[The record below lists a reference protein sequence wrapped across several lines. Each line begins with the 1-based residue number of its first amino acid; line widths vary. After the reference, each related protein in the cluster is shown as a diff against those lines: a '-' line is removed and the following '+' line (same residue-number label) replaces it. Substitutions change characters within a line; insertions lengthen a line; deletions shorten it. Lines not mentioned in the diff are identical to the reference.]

1 MCFDVNSALHEA
13 ACSIQGIQNETFPR
27 CHETMP
33 GVTQSCLW
41 KAWGKCI
48 KKPWKGTSLK
58 GKFTFQPSIFRA
70 YLSFHGGYDFFWTL
84 TGTAILGFFFSKAE
98 KKRKTKRE
106 RERVSDSLRWSKKT
120 LRTNVPPLIG
130 GHSRPSV
137 LMAHPLQV
145 FSQMF
150 STWSTS
156 RTDKWRKH
164 SKVEKTSKLCFCSE
178 LLTKAEWIWNI
189 RFILAGICSLQMEPT
204 MANHNFIT
212 CRRRCLI
219 TISVS
224 FKKASMRWRGELNN
238 WMYKTLSKNYNDWAS
253 LTFSPNQALVSR
265 NGIPYLGS
273 SATTTIAAIP
283 TTYLLVACWAS
294 HFSAS
299 SWPLPVE
306 TTMSSASAS
315 QHQPQDW
322 HQPQRHPEK
331 LQLIQLSRKIK
342 RCSWCVDV
350 IF

>member
-1 MCFDVNSALHEA
+1 
-13 ACSIQGIQNETFPR
+13 
-27 CHETMP
+27 
-33 GVTQSCLW
+33 
-41 KAWGKCI
+41 
-48 KKPWKGTSLK
+48 
-58 GKFTFQPSIFRA
+58 
-70 YLSFHGGYDFFWTL
+70 
-84 TGTAILGFFFSKAE
+84 
-98 KKRKTKRE
+98 
-106 RERVSDSLRWSKKT
+106 
-120 LRTNVPPLIG
+120 
-130 GHSRPSV
+130 
-137 LMAHPLQV
+137 MAHPLQV
-145 FSQMF
+145 FSHKCFRLGQQAGLTIEE
-150 STWSTS
+150 STA
-156 RTDKWRKH
+156 KLKKH
-164 SKVEKTSKLCFCSE
+164 QSFARIFCSE

-204 MANHNFIT
+204 TANQNFIT

-273 SATTTIAAIP
+273 SATTITAKAAIP

-331 LQLIQLSRKIK
+331 LQLIQLSRKI
-342 RCSWCVDV
+342 RDAVDV
-350 IF
+350 LMSFSKNKKGLVAHKHTLHILHSTLLLSHSLKEAWWNLCWLQITRYLKWIYQFQIWSFMRSFACQK

>member
-1 MCFDVNSALHEA
+1 M
-13 ACSIQGIQNETFPR
+13 
-27 CHETMP
+27 
-33 GVTQSCLW
+33 
-41 KAWGKCI
+41 
-48 KKPWKGTSLK
+48 
-58 GKFTFQPSIFRA
+58 
-70 YLSFHGGYDFFWTL
+70 
-84 TGTAILGFFFSKAE
+84 
-98 KKRKTKRE
+98 
-106 RERVSDSLRWSKKT
+106 SDSLRWSKKT
-120 LRTNVPPLIG
+120 LRTNVGPLIG

-273 SATTTIAAIP
+273 SATTIAAIAAIP

-331 LQLIQLSRKIK
+331 LQLIQLSRKI
-342 RCSWCVDV
+342 RDAVDV
-350 IF
+350 LMSFSKNRKGLVAHKHTLHILHSTLLLSHSLKEAWWNLCWLQITRSLKWIYQFQIWSFMRSFVCQKYSIFPTLQLSLSLSACFEIWSFQRAMFWKDSWINPCVRKTFG